1 MKKTFFKQKL
11 KLYFFLFDSIEKV
24 ITIIR
29 EVAMKVFLRKIYGLT
44 LFVFGVMTA
53 IACFSYH
60 SSDVSFNTASTMA
73 TKNILGSFGAH
84 TADIL
89 IQLFGIAGF
98 LIPVAFVC
106 IGLMYFSGKKHLHL
120 RLFLFVSTLLAFS
133 WVLGP
138 SFIPGDGVWKSSLG
152 GGFVG
157 FYLTAWIGQS
167 ALLPFYI
174 RLMLFVLVVV
184 FMVLSLNLP
193 IVKGTKWFFNN
204 AILKLVKIRFKTPQ
218 KMNFKLPS
226 IAFKLPQWHFQLLP
240 VTQSEDVKPALDEI
254 ETKEDVL
261 QSEPIKKERH
271 SLFSFFFKQKAKEPK
286 KERVEPS
293 FTENESFGFLGM
305 GQTVKENYHETTNYM
320 GDETPVKQREKTPVQ
335 SAVQTNYTRPDDTGV
350 LQLPSSSLLDP
361 VKSNNAPMLSK
372 DVMQKI
378 SKELE
383 DVLAQF
389 SITGKVITA
398 HPGPVVTLYE
408 FQPAAGIKSA
418 RIITLADDIAMKMRV
433 VSVRIAVIPG
443 TDAVG
448 IEMPNVKR
456 EVVYIR
462 EMIEHTQFKNNSG
475 ALPLIL
481 GKDIGGAPV
490 FADLAKMPHLLV
502 AGTTGSGKSVAINT
516 MVLSLL
522 YRFTPAE
529 CRLIMVDPKMV
540 ELSVYNR
547 IPHLLTP
554 VVVDPEKV
562 VIALKWAVR
571 EMEDRYTSMSHLGVR
586 NIDGY
591 NQKLKQAAKEGKS
604 LTRRVQ
610 TGFDPE
616 TGRPIYEEQE
626 FDLTPIPYIVIIIDE
641 MADLMGRC
649 GKEVDPLIQ
658 RLAQMARAVGIHLIL
673 ATQRPSVDVIT
684 GTIKSNFPSRM
695 SFQVRS
701 KTDSRT
707 ILDEHGAERLL
718 GKGDML
724 FMPAGQ
730 RPQRVHGPF
739 VSDQDVEQVVHHW
752 EMQAEPQYLN
762 AVTTDPD
769 AVSGGASA
777 GGGDVAP
784 TGGDL
789 YDQAVA
795 IILRDQ
801 KVSTSYVQ
809 RQLRIGYNKAA
820 DLIDRMEAEG
830 VISKPNV
837 AGKREILVPTC
848 NA

>member
-1 MKKTFFKQKL
+1 MKRFFQIFNGFL
-11 KLYFFLFDSIEKV
+11 FFLLGCVCFIS
-24 ITIIR
+24 
-29 EVAMKVFLRKIYGLT
+29 
-44 LFVFGVMTA
+44 
-53 IACFSYH
+53 CFSYH
-60 SSDVSFNTASTMA
+60 VADTSLNTASTESIQ
-73 TKNILGSFGAH
+73 NILGSFGAIS
-84 TADIL
+84 ADLIL
-89 IQLFGIAGF
+89 QFFGLTGF
-98 LIPVAFVC
+98 LIPIFLISSSIMLLKGASLFKTRITLFF
-106 IGLMYFSGKKHLHL
+106 IGLFS
-120 RLFLFVSTLLAFS
+120 FS
-133 WVLGP
+133 WALGP
-138 SFIPGDGVWKSSLG
+138 SFIQTNGSWFSSKG
-152 GGFVG
+152 GGFIG
-157 FYLTAWIGQS
+157 FYLSEWIGKS
-167 ALLPFYI
+167 ALYPIYMQACFYI
-174 RLMLFVLVVV
+174 ISI
-184 FMVLSLNLP
+184 SL
-193 IVKGTKWFFNN
+193 
-204 AILKLVKIRFKTPQ
+204 ILLGLNIPFIRFSKYFSKATCYVAKNIPLNFFS
-218 KMNFKLPS
+218 KLSFKLPS
-226 IAFKLPQWHFQLLP
+226 FSLPKISFSKKELLSSNFSKDEAP
-240 VTQSEDVKPALDEI
+240 QDEI
-254 ETKEDVL
+254 DTSNQKE
-261 QSEPIKKERH
+261 SK
-271 SLFSFFFKQKAKEPK
+271 LFSFNFNKKSEQI
-286 KERVEPS
+286 KERIEPS
-293 FTENESFGFLGM
+293 FTNDEEFGIAKNSYKEEHDEDGEFEAVSQKKSLSLFKRKEKEEKKEEVSAPKTES
-305 GQTVKENYHETTNYM
+305 ETL
-320 GDETPVKQREKTPVQ
+320 E
-335 SAVQTNYTRPDDTGV
+335 
-350 LQLPSSSLLDP
+350 LPSTSLLDP
-361 VKSNNAPMLSK
+361 IKSSNTPALSK
-372 DVMQKI
+372 DMMLKT

-383 DVLAQF
+383 DVLSQF
-389 SITGKVITA
+389 SITGKVVTA

-448 IEMPNVKR
+448 IEMPNLKR
-456 EVVYIR
+456 EIVYIR
-462 EMIEHTQFKNNSG
+462 EMIEHPQFQNNTG

-481 GKDIGGAPV
+481 GKDIGGAPI

-516 MVLSLL
+516 MVLSLI
-522 YRFTPAE
+522 YKFTPAE

-586 NIDGY
+586 NIEGY
-591 NQKLKQAAKEGKS
+591 NQKLKQAAQEGKN

-730 RPQRVHGPF
+730 KPQRVHGPF
-739 VSDQDVEQVVHHW
+739 VSDHDVEQVVHHW
-752 EMQAEPQYLN
+752 ELQAEPQYLN
-762 AVTTDPD
+762 AVTTDPE
-769 AVSGGASA
+769 AEASLSA
-777 GGGDVAP
+777 GVGGNMNVP
-784 TGGDL
+784 NGGDL

-837 AGKREILVPTC
+837 AGKREILVPTV

>member
-1 MKKTFFKQKL
+1 MNRFFQIFNGIL
-11 KLYFFLFDSIEKV
+11 FFLLGC
-24 ITIIR
+24 
-29 EVAMKVFLRKIYGLT
+29 VFFIS
-44 LFVFGVMTA
+44 
-53 IACFSYH
+53 CFSYNVADT
-60 SSDVSFNTASTMA
+60 SLNTASSEA
-73 TKNILGSFGAH
+73 IQNILGSFGAIS
-84 TADIL
+84 ADLIL
-89 IQLFGIAGF
+89 QFFGISGF
-98 LIPVAFVC
+98 LIPIFLISSGVMLLRGAPLFKTRVSLFL
-106 IGLMYFSGKKHLHL
+106 IGLFT
-120 RLFLFVSTLLAFS
+120 FAWT
-133 WVLGP
+133 LGP
-138 SFIPGDGVWKSSLG
+138 SFIQTNGSWLSSKG
-152 GGFVG
+152 GGFIG
-157 FYLTAWIGQS
+157 FYLSQWIGKS
-167 ALLPFYI
+167 ALFPFYI
-174 RLMLFVLVVV
+174 QALFYLASIT
-184 FMVLSLNLP
+184 FILLGLNIP
-193 IVKGTKWFFNN
+193 FIRFSKWFSSISCSVAKNMPLP
-204 AILKLVKIRFKTPQ
+204 AVRKLS
-218 KMNFKLPS
+218 FKLPS
-226 IAFKLPQWHFQLLP
+226 FSFPKISFKKNETVSSDIIIENNESFEVEAEP
-240 VTQSEDVKPALDEI
+240 EKPEQ
-254 ETKEDVL
+254 KEK
-261 QSEPIKKERH
+261 QGSIFSFNFNKKSEPIKERIEPVFTQEDDFDFTPISMKEEENEETFEPAAQKK
-271 SLFSFFFKQKAKEPK
+271 SLLLFKRKEKEEKAQETSSK
-286 KERVEPS
+286 KEEA
-293 FTENESFGFLGM
+293 E
-305 GQTVKENYHETTNYM
+305 
-320 GDETPVKQREKTPVQ
+320 
-335 SAVQTNYTRPDDTGV
+335 V
-350 LQLPSSSLLDP
+350 LELPSSTLLDP
-361 VKSNNAPMLSK
+361 IKSSNTPSLSK
-372 DVMQKI
+372 EVMLKT

-389 SITGKVITA
+389 SITGKVVTA

-448 IEMPNVKR
+448 IEMPNLKR

-462 EMIEHTQFKNNSG
+462 EMIEHPQFKNHTG

-481 GKDIGGAPV
+481 GKDIGGAPI

-516 MVLSLL
+516 MVLSLI
-522 YRFTPAE
+522 YKFTPAE

-586 NIDGY
+586 NIEGY
-591 NQKLKQAAKEGKS
+591 NQKLKQAAQEGKN

-730 RPQRVHGPF
+730 KPQRVHGPF
-739 VSDQDVEQVVHHW
+739 VSDHDVEQVVHHW
-752 EMQAEPQYLN
+752 ELQAEPQYLN
-762 AVTTDPD
+762 AVTTDPEAEASLAAG
-769 AVSGGASA
+769 AV
-777 GGGDVAP
+777 GGGNVP
-784 TGGDL
+784 NGGDL

-837 AGKREILVPTC
+837 AGKREILVPTV

>member
-1 MKKTFFKQKL
+1 MNRFFQIFNGIL
-11 KLYFFLFDSIEKV
+11 FFLLGC
-24 ITIIR
+24 
-29 EVAMKVFLRKIYGLT
+29 VFFIS
-44 LFVFGVMTA
+44 
-53 IACFSYH
+53 CFSYH
-60 SSDVSFNTASTMA
+60 VADTSLNTASTGSIQ
-73 TKNILGSFGAH
+73 NILGSFGAIS
-84 TADIL
+84 ADLIL
-89 IQLFGIAGF
+89 QFFGISGF
-98 LIPVAFVC
+98 LIPIFLISSGVMLLRGAPLFKTRVSLFL
-106 IGLMYFSGKKHLHL
+106 IGLFT
-120 RLFLFVSTLLAFS
+120 FAWT
-133 WVLGP
+133 LGP
-138 SFIPGDGVWKSSLG
+138 SFIQTNGSWLSSKG
-152 GGFVG
+152 GGFIG
-157 FYLTAWIGQS
+157 FYLSQWIGKS
-167 ALLPFYI
+167 ALFPFYI
-174 RLMLFVLVVV
+174 QALFYLASIT
-184 FMVLSLNLP
+184 FILLGLNIP
-193 IVKGTKWFFNN
+193 FIRFSKWFSSASCSVAKNMPLP
-204 AILKLVKIRFKTPQ
+204 AVRKLS
-218 KMNFKLPS
+218 FKLPS
-226 IAFKLPQWHFQLLP
+226 FSFPKISFKKKEAVSSDIIIENNESFE
-240 VTQSEDVKPALDEI
+240 VEVEAEKPEQ
-254 ETKEDVL
+254 KEK
-261 QSEPIKKERH
+261 QGSIFSFNFNKKSEPIKERIEPVFTQEDDFDFTPISMKEEENEETFEPAAQKK
-271 SLFSFFFKQKAKEPK
+271 SLLLFKRKEKEEKAQETSSK
-286 KERVEPS
+286 KEEA
-293 FTENESFGFLGM
+293 E
-305 GQTVKENYHETTNYM
+305 
-320 GDETPVKQREKTPVQ
+320 
-335 SAVQTNYTRPDDTGV
+335 V
-350 LQLPSSSLLDP
+350 LELPSSTLLDP
-361 VKSNNAPMLSK
+361 IKSSNTPSLSK
-372 DVMQKI
+372 EVMLKT

-389 SITGKVITA
+389 SITGKVVTA

-448 IEMPNVKR
+448 IEMPNLKR

-462 EMIEHTQFKNNSG
+462 EMIEHPQFKNHTG

-481 GKDIGGAPV
+481 GKDIGGAPI

-516 MVLSLL
+516 MVLSLI
-522 YRFTPAE
+522 YKFTPAE

-586 NIDGY
+586 NIEGY
-591 NQKLKQAAKEGKS
+591 NQKLKQAAQEGKN

-730 RPQRVHGPF
+730 KPQRVHGPF
-739 VSDQDVEQVVHHW
+739 VSDHDVEQVVHHW
-752 EMQAEPQYLN
+752 ELQAEPQYLN
-762 AVTTDPD
+762 AVTTDPE
-769 AVSGGASA
+769 AEASLAGGAV
-777 GGGDVAP
+777 GGANVP
-784 TGGDL
+784 NGGDL

-837 AGKREILVPTC
+837 AGKREILVPTV

>member
-1 MKKTFFKQKL
+1 
-11 KLYFFLFDSIEKV
+11 
-24 ITIIR
+24 
-29 EVAMKVFLRKIYGLT
+29 MKVFLRKIYGLM
-44 LFVFGVMTA
+44 LFAFGVSA
-53 IACFSYH
+53 FIAYFSYH
-60 SSDVSFNTASTMA
+60 SADTSFNTASTMP
-73 TKNILGSFGAH
+73 TSNILGSFGAH
-84 TADIL
+84 TADLI
-89 IQLFGIAGF
+89 IQLFGTAGF
-98 LIPVAFVC
+98 LIPIAFIC
-106 IGLMYFSGKKHLHL
+106 TGSMYLLKKKHLSL
-120 RLFLFVSTLLAFS
+120 RLCLFIFSFLALCWT
-133 WVLGP
+133 LGP
-138 SFIPGDGVWKSSLG
+138 SEVLADSSWKSSFG
-152 GGFVG
+152 GGFAG
-157 FYLTAWIGQS
+157 FYLTNWLGQS
-167 ALLPFYI
+167 ALLPFYVK
-174 RLMLFVLVVV
+174 LLLYALT
-184 FMVLSLNLP
+184 LSLIIFSLNIP
-193 IVKGTKWFFNN
+193 
-204 AILKLVKIRFKTPQ
+204 ILKTTHWVSNHIGKKLSKTSLPKLPKLSFNVPHVSFKMPQIFNLKQETQEQIDKTPVQ
-218 KMNFKLPS
+218 ET
-226 IAFKLPQWHFQLLP
+226 P
-240 VTQSEDVKPALDEI
+240 VQIQEAEPVSNEL
-254 ETKEDVL
+254 ET
-261 QSEPIKKERH
+261 KKERKT
-271 SLFSFFFKQKAKEPK
+271 LFSFKKRVKEEKPR
-286 KERVEPS
+286 KERVEPTFTEEDSFS
-293 FTENESFGFLGM
+293 FTTYQS
-305 GQTVKENYHETTNYM
+305 VC
-320 GDETPVKQREKTPVQ
+320 ETPTYSSTSSGYEAPEEVYQKPKEVHQ
-335 SAVQTNYTRPDDTGV
+335 SKIQTQQTYTRPEEKDV

-361 VKSNNAPMLSK
+361 VKSSNTPMLSK
-372 DVMQKI
+372 EFMQKT

-383 DVLAQF
+383 DVLSQF
-389 SITGKVITA
+389 SITGKVVTA

-448 IEMPNVKR
+448 IEMPNIKR

-462 EMIEHTQFKNNSG
+462 EMIEHNQFKNNSG

-481 GKDIGGAPV
+481 GKDIGGTPV

-591 NQKLKQAAKEGKS
+591 NQKLKQAAKEGRS

-769 AVSGGASA
+769 AGCAST
-777 GGGDVAP
+777 GGGSTNAAP
-784 TGGDL
+784 SGGDL

>member
-1 MKKTFFKQKL
+1 M
-11 KLYFFLFDSIEKV
+11 S
-24 ITIIR
+24 
-29 EVAMKVFLRKIYGLT
+29 VFIHKIYGFI
-44 LFVFGVMTA
+44 LFLFGIATCV
-53 IACFSYH
+53 ACFSYH
-60 SSDVSFNTASTMA
+60 AADTSFNTASTMP
-73 TKNILGSFGAH
+73 TQNVLGSFGAY
-84 TADIL
+84 TADLI
-89 IQLFGIAGF
+89 IQLFGSACI
-98 LIPVAFVC
+98 LIPIAFIC
-106 IGLMYFSGKKHLHL
+106 TGIMYLINKKNVHL
-120 RLFLFVSTLLAFS
+120 RLCLFCLSLLTLC
-133 WVLGP
+133 WTLGP
-138 SFIPGDGVWKSSLG
+138 SFAISNGEWKNTFG

-157 FYLTAWIGQS
+157 FYLTNWLGKS
-167 ALLPFYI
+167 ALFPLYVKIALYTFSLTLI
-174 RLMLFVLVVV
+174 IF
-184 FMVLSLNLP
+184 SLNIPVL
-193 IVKGTKWFFNN
+193 KSTKWIAKNGCT
-204 AILKLVKIRFKTPQ
+204 KLSKINLPKP
-218 KMNFKLPS
+218 KKLSFTLPKIS
-226 IAFKLPQWHFQLLP
+226 FTLPKLY
-240 VTQSEDVKPALDEI
+240 D
-254 ETKEDVL
+254 
-261 QSEPIKKERH
+261 KKE
-271 SLFSFFFKQKAKEPK
+271 
-286 KERVEPS
+286 
-293 FTENESFGFLGM
+293 NI
-305 GQTVKENYHETTNYM
+305 
-320 GDETPVKQREKTPVQ
+320 ETPVKEEAIQENIPEEKVENFESQPQEEKKAKSSFFFSFKRKPKEVQPRRERIEPTFTDEDCFSFSSARQQVQNETYQHYQETRFETSVESYSKPQETPQPKVQ
-335 SAVQTNYTRPDDTGV
+335 PTYTPPNESGV

-361 VKSNNAPMLSK
+361 VKSTNAPMLSK
-372 DVMQKI
+372 EFMQKT

-389 SITGKVITA
+389 SITGKVVTA

-448 IEMPNVKR
+448 IEMPNLKR

-769 AVSGGASA
+769 AGSSSA
-777 GGGDVAP
+777 GGATASGNTP
-784 TGGDL
+784 NGGDL

-830 VISKPNV
+830 VISKPNM